1 MPDLARFIVLGCF
14 TAALIACVGM
24 LVRDTRAR
32 QRRAKNELLARKLDG
47 FSASLNPRER

>member
-14 TAALIACVGM
+14 SFALIACIAM

-32 QRRAKNELLARKLDG
+32 QQRARNELLARRMARG
-47 FSASLNPRER
+47 F